1 MSFSAGPQLKKPIL
15 FVYLRR
21 SPKPFLMP
29 HAIESLGAITV
40 KKNRGK
46 RSETIAGGHL
56 GTVVSH
62 LGVAVEIEL
71 ESRARHIVR
80 VPRRSGIVVGDRV
93 SLAHDRVQRLERRN
107 ELKRRSPGG
116 GVHIVCANLDGLG
129 IVIAPEPP
137 PRVGLV
143 DRATVAARAQ
153 GVEPF
158 LVVNKS
164 DLDDGDEILEIFRE
178 VFGNSLRVISAS
190 AEEKLGLATL
200 CTHIASVGRVALSG
214 HSGVGKSSLANALIP
229 GAALGVGELSNSSG
243 RGRHTTTVSTLH
255 RLPEGGELVDTPGIR
270 EYGLVDIAPDEL
282 ATHFVGFEEATKRAC
297 RFRDCLHHGEPGCQV
312 QLCVEEGRIEEDRH
326 AAYLELLA
334 ELKTQPERIVA
345 K

>member
-1 MSFSAGPQLKKPIL
+1 M
-15 FVYLRR
+15 
-21 SPKPFLMP
+21 
-29 HAIESLGAITV
+29 

-46 RSETIAGGHL
+46 RSTTLGPGPI

-62 LGVAVEIEL
+62 LGVAVEL
-71 ESRARHIVR
+71 EWESSERQIVR
-80 VPRRSGIVVGDRV
+80 VPRRSGIVVGDQV
-93 SLAHDRVQRLERRN
+93 SLLDGRIQRLARRN

-153 GVEPF
+153 GVVPF
-158 LVVNKS
+158 LIVNKS
-164 DLDDGDEILEIFRE
+164 DLDEDGEILEIFRE
-178 VFGNSLRVISAS
+178 VFGKAMPVVSSSAHDGS
-190 AEEKLGLATL
+190 GLEILAS
-200 CTHIASVGRVALSG
+200 HIASLGRVALSG

-229 GAALGVGELSNSSG
+229 SASLGVGELSIASG

-255 RLPEGGELVDTPGIR
+255 QLPTGGALLDTPGIR

-282 ATHFVGFEEATKRAC
+282 AAHFVGFEEATRLAC
-297 RFRDCLHHGEPGCQV
+297 RFRDCLHRGEPGCQV
-312 QLCVEEGRIEEDRH
+312 QACVDKGTIDEERQ
-326 AAYLELLA
+326 AAYLELLE
-334 ELKTQPERIVA
+334 ELKTQPA
-345 K
+345 P